1 MRGERKETVTLV
13 RACLQAA
20 ESIGTREQSR
30 AHPSPSPA
38 ALKEKFYKGKDK
50 ILDPPPPALPHSVW
64 APPSTRLSE
73 GALRPGGGTLA
84 SQTPQWPQ
92 EGLVLF
98 CTK

>member
-64 APPSTRLSE
+64 APPSTRLFVCSRSS
-73 GALRPGGGTLA
+73 RPPPPSLGMEMMRDA
-84 SQTPQWPQ
+84 N
-92 EGLVLF
+92 
-98 CTK
+98 